1 MSERSTAMRAARWVA
16 VLVIVTIGVAAF
28 ALSFAALKELAIM
41 ARTPAELAWLWPVIV
56 DGTIIQATISML
68 VLASGPER
76 RWFLGVL
83 VCGALV
89 SVVGNSV
96 HAAMA
101 GEHLPWWAAALVAA
115 VAPVS
120 LLVDTH
126 GLAMLFRASNREP
139 IPQAAAEPEPSPV
152 TVSEPTPADSP
163 RPAPA
168 PAPVRRRKPA
178 ARRDPAKVA
187 RAIEMHADGV
197 KFPEIAAALGVSP
210 STARNYVGKAKTPDT
225 PAPAPAPAPSPVPE
239 SAPAPAPLTAPVR
252 PVIPV
257 RPRPVVQPM
266 LPLAVGGA

>member
-1 MSERSTAMRAARWVA
+1 
-16 VLVIVTIGVAAF
+16 
-28 ALSFAALKELAIM
+28 M
-41 ARTPAELAWLWPVIV
+41 ARTPPELAWLWPVIV

-101 GEHLPWWAAALVAA
+101 GQHLPWWAAALVAA

-126 GLAMLFRASNREP
+126 GLAMLFRAS
-139 IPQAAAEPEPSPV
+139 Q
-152 TVSEPTPADSP
+152 

-168 PAPVRRRKPA
+168 TAPEVPEPVAAVMESRLADSVPRPKAAPARRRKPA

-187 RAIEMHADGV
+187 RAIAMHGDG
-197 KFPEIAAALGVSP
+197 KSYPEIAAALGVST
-210 STARNYVGKAKTPDT
+210 STARNYVGTAKPADT
-225 PAPAPAPAPSPVPE
+225 PAPAAVPVSAPEPAPVRLAPVAAPPAPARPAVP
-239 SAPAPAPLTAPVR
+239 
-252 PVIPV
+252 
-257 RPRPVVQPM
+257 PRAVAQPM
-266 LPLAVGGA
+266 LPLAVAARG

>member
-1 MSERSTAMRAARWVA
+1 MRAARWVA

-28 ALSFAALKELAIM
+28 ALSFAALEELAIM
-41 ARTPAELAWLWPVIV
+41 ARTPEDLAWLWPVIV

-126 GLAMLFRASNREP
+126 GLAMLFRASQRTTADP
-139 IPQAAAEPEPSPV
+139 VPEV
-152 TVSEPTPADSP
+152 
-163 RPAPA
+163 PAPA
-168 PAPVRRRKPA
+168 AVVVESRPADPGPSAKPVPVRRRKPA
-178 ARRDPAKVA
+178 ARRDPARVA
-187 RAIEMHADGV
+187 KAIELHSDG
-197 KFPEIAAALGVSP
+197 KSFPEIAAALGVST
-210 STARNYVGKAKTPDT
+210 STARNYVGTAKPADT
-225 PAPAPAPAPSPVPE
+225 PAPAPVPVSEPAPVQ
-239 SAPAPAPLTAPVR
+239 LAPVAAPPAR
-252 PVIPV
+252 PAVP
-257 RPRPVVQPM
+257 PRAVTQPM
-266 LPLAVGGA
+266 LPLAVAARG

>member
-1 MSERSTAMRAARWVA
+1 MRVARWVA

-41 ARTPAELAWLWPVIV
+41 ARTPRELAWLWPVIV

-68 VLASGPER
+68 VLARGPER

-101 GEHLPWWAAALVAA
+101 GQHLPWWAAALVAA

-126 GLAMLFRASNREP
+126 GLGMLFRASNREP
-139 IPQAAAEPEPSPV
+139 ETVAELETPAV
-152 TVSEPTPADSP
+152 VISEPVPADPP

-168 PAPVRRRKPA
+168 PVRGRKPA

-210 STARNYVGKAKTPDT
+210 STARNYVGKTRPADT
-225 PAPAPAPAPSPVPE
+225 PAPAPAAAPVSAPEPAPVP
-239 SAPAPAPLTAPVR
+239 TAPFTAPIR

-266 LPLAVGGA
+266 LPIAVGGA

>member
-1 MSERSTAMRAARWVA
+1 MSEHSTAMRAARWVA

-28 ALSFAALKELAIM
+28 ALSFAALEELAIM
-41 ARTPAELAWLWPVIV
+41 ARTPEHLAWLWPVIV

-89 SVVGNSV
+89 SVTGNSV

-126 GLAMLFRASNREP
+126 GLAMLFRASNRDTASEP
-139 IPQAAAEPEPSPV
+139 VAEPEQSAVVVSDPSPV
-152 TVSEPTPADSP
+152 DPP
-163 RPAPA
+163 R

-187 RAIEMHADGV
+187 RAIEMHADGA
-197 KFPEIAAALGVSP
+197 KFPDIAAALGVSP
-210 STARNYVGKAKTPDT
+210 STARNYVGKAKTADT
-225 PAPAPAPAPSPVPE
+225 PAPALAAPQPQPTAASPASF
-239 SAPAPAPLTAPVR
+239 TAPIR
-252 PVIPV
+252 PVLAAP
-257 RPRPVVQPM
+257 PRPVVQPM
-266 LPLAVGGA
+266 LPLTVAAGG

>member
-1 MSERSTAMRAARWVA
+1 MSERSTAMRVARWVA

-28 ALSFAALKELAIM
+28 ALSIAALKELAIM
-41 ARTPAELAWLWPVIV
+41 ARTPRELAWLWPVIV

-89 SVVGNSV
+89 SVIGNSV

-126 GLAMLFRASNREP
+126 GLGMLFRASNREP
-139 IPQAAAEPEPSPV
+139 ITDAVAVPEPSAV
-152 TVSEPTPADSP
+152 AVSEPI
-163 RPAPA
+163 PA

-178 ARRDPAKVA
+178 ARRDPAKVT
-187 RAIEMHADGV
+187 RAIEMHADG
-197 KFPEIAAALGVSP
+197 KRFPEIAAALGVST
-210 STARNYVGKAKTPDT
+210 STARNYVGKATPADT
-225 PAPAPAPAPSPVPE
+225 PAPASAPEPDPVPE
-239 SAPAPAPLTAPVR
+239 PAVVRPAPFTAPVR
-252 PVIPV
+252 PVLAA

-266 LPLAVGGA
+266 LPLAVAGGN

>member
-1 MSERSTAMRAARWVA
+1 MSERSTAMKVARWVA

-41 ARTPAELAWLWPVIV
+41 ARTPPELAWLWPVIV

-83 VCGALV
+83 ICGALV
-89 SVVGNSV
+89 SVIGNSV

-101 GEHLPWWAAALVAA
+101 GQHLPWWAAALVAA

-126 GLAMLFRASNREP
+126 GLAMLFRASNRED
-139 IPQAAAEPEPSPV
+139 IPKAVAEPEPSV
-152 TVSEPTPADSP
+152 VVVSEPLPADS
-163 RPAPA
+163 RRPA
-168 PAPVRRRKPA
+168 PAPVRRRKPMV
-178 ARRDPAKVA
+178 RRDPAKVA
-187 RAIEMHADGV
+187 KAIEMHAAGA
-197 KFPEIAAALGVSP
+197 KFPDIATALGVSP
-210 STARNYVGKAKTPDT
+210 STARNYVGKAKPADT
-225 PAPAPAPAPSPVPE
+225 PAPAPAAPVTVPEPAPVLAAPV
-239 SAPAPAPLTAPVR
+239 TAPVR

>member
-1 MSERSTAMRAARWVA
+1 MSEHSTAMRAARWVA

-41 ARTPAELAWLWPVIV
+41 ARTPPELAWLWPVIV

-96 HAAMA
+96 HAAME

-126 GLAMLFRASNREP
+126 GLAMLFRASNREDVP
-139 IPQAAAEPEPSPV
+139 EVVGEPEPSPV
-152 TVSEPTPADSP
+152 VVSEPMPADSA
-163 RPAPA
+163 RPV

-178 ARRDPAKVA
+178 ARRDPVKVA
-187 RAIEMHADGV
+187 KAIEMHADGV

-210 STARNYVGKAKTPDT
+210 STARNYVGKAKPADTPAPGPEPVPIPE
-225 PAPAPAPAPSPVPE
+225 PAPAPAPLA
-239 SAPAPAPLTAPVR
+239 TPVR

>member
-1 MSERSTAMRAARWVA
+1 MSERSTAMKVARWVA

-41 ARTPAELAWLWPVIV
+41 ARTPRELAWLWPVIV

-89 SVVGNSV
+89 SVIGNSV

-101 GEHLPWWAAALVAA
+101 GQHLPWWAAALVAA

-126 GLAMLFRASNREP
+126 GLGMLFRASNRET
-139 IPQAAAEPEPSPV
+139 IPEVAAEAEPSPGV
-152 TVSEPTPADSP
+152 VVEPMPADSP
-163 RPAPA
+163 RPA

-187 RAIEMHADGV
+187 KAIEMHADGV
-197 KFPEIAAALGVSP
+197 KFPDIAAALGISP
-210 STARNYVGKAKTPDT
+210 STARNYVGKAKTADT
-225 PAPAPAPAPSPVPE
+225 PAPAPEPGPVPE
-239 SAPAPAPLTAPVR
+239 PAPALAPLAAPVR
-252 PVIPV
+252 PVVPV